1 MHYYGTRLSDNLSRR
16 DPEGYLLCLN
26 VPVARTGVQEYLPD
40 ELGLC
45 SISLISRRNAFL
57 SKASQA
63 YALLL
68 KQLVDV
74 GTWRMIGGA

>member
-1 MHYYGTRLSDNLSRR
+1 MILFHYPLLSQQADYSYPIYHNNKVL
-16 DPEGYLLCLN
+16 YLQYPN
-26 VPVARTGVQEYLPD
+26 YYPLPD